1 MSFSG
6 GVSNSADGA
15 CIIRFVTKKR
25 IYNKLAWLNELPRDE
40 AVYVFTECSG
50 SRPWAETMADARP
63 FPMLEHLFTRAE
75 EISDGMDL
83 SHIEKKLEAVLE
95 R

>member
-1 MSFSG
+1 MVG
-6 GVSNSADGA
+6 
-15 CIIRFVTKKR
+15 KR
-25 IYNKLAWLNELPRDE
+25 IYNKLAWLNELPREE

-50 SRPWAETMADARP
+50 APQWAEAMADARP

-75 EISDGMDL
+75 ELAYGLDL
-83 SHIEKKLEAVLE
+83 SQIEKKLSSILE